1 MKKKPLSMKKLYE
14 LAGDYLRVKSQWI
27 NRNKWEERTKK
38 ANFAKLK
45 KEIDSIGEFLKFIW
59 KER

>member
-1 MKKKPLSMKKLYE
+1 MKKLYE

-45 KEIDSIGEFLKFIW
+45 KEIDSIVEFLKFIW